1 MTWLEISAGMLG
13 SILDALGKKVG
24 FSRGFRGI
32 TIMGKVLLRYDVVVD
47 VRYQS
52 VVYGDRV
59 EDSR

>member
-1 MTWLEISAGMLG
+1 MTWLEISTGVLG

-24 FSRGFRGI
+24 FARGFRGI

-52 VVYGDRV
+52 VVHGDRV
-59 EDSR
+59 KDSR